1 MAWLAIAA
9 LMLATVIPAFGA
21 NKDMIQLQTQVQA
34 LQDQVARMQ
43 QSIDM
48 NMGVMKNLIEQSA
61 DSVNKMN
68 TAVNDL
74 QQKMQGQA
82 SDTNGR
88 MEQISGQ
95 VQSLHDTVDELK
107 SRLAKVSK
115 QLDDMQQGGQNLAA
129 GQPGMTAAAGSPNP
143 RSARGESNPAASQA
157 PPADVLYN
165 NALRD
170 YNSGK
175 YDLSSQEF
183 SDYVKYYSNTDL
195 AGNAQFY
202 IADIEYRQGNFEAAV
217 RDYDKVLE
225 QYPGGN
231 KAAAAQLKKGYALL
245 ELGQRDAGSSRVEQP
260 HRPLSALHRSIAGAR
275 PASPPGSDTAA
286 PRFTSRA
293 TTAALDA
300 RAHDNPRLVISCA
313 GDPPVMP
320 CARTR
325 SRASARKRW
334 HVPAKPDRRR
344 DTRHS
349 SDRNRPGSAQTMGQ
363 SAGRRALQAAPCP

>member
-1 MAWLAIAA
+1 MHFRNNVAGLAIAA
-9 LMLATVIPAFGA
+9 LMIAAAGPAAAA

-68 TAVNDL
+68 TAVGDL
-74 QQKMQGQA
+74 QQKMQAQ
-82 SDTNGR
+82 STDSNGR
-88 MEQISGQ
+88 MDQLSGQ

-129 GQPGMTAAAGSPNP
+129 GQPGMTAGGAPANPVTSGGGS
-143 RSARGESNPAASQA
+143 APAPSQA
-157 PPADVLYN
+157 PAADVLYN
-165 NALRD
+165 NGLRD

-175 YDLSSQEF
+175 YDLASQEF
-183 SDYVKYYSNTDL
+183 NDYLKYYSTTDL

-202 IADIEYRQGNFEAAV
+202 VADIEYRQGNFEAAV

-245 ELGQRDAGSSRVEQP
+245 ELGQRDAGVRELNSLISRYP
-260 HRPLSALHRSIAGAR
+260 RSIEASQAR
-275 PASPPGSDTAA
+275 DRLRRLGV
-286 PRFTSRA
+286 TSGTTVHKPA
-293 TTAALDA
+293 TT
-300 RAHDNPRLVISCA
+300 H
-313 GDPPVMP
+313 
-320 CARTR
+320 
-325 SRASARKRW
+325 
-334 HVPAKPDRRR
+334 
-344 DTRHS
+344 
-349 SDRNRPGSAQTMGQ
+349 
-363 SAGRRALQAAPCP
+363 

>member
-1 MAWLAIAA
+1 MRLRNDLAWLAIGAWI
-9 LMLATVIPAFGA
+9 LATVCPALGA

-74 QQKMQGQA
+74 QQRMQGQA

-88 MEQISGQ
+88 MEQLSGQ
-95 VQSLHDTVDELK
+95 IQSLHDTVDELK

-129 GQPGMTAAAGSPNP
+129 GQPGMTAAAGSP
-143 RSARGESNPAASQA
+143 SAGTPGPDSSPAASQA
-157 PPADVLYN
+157 PAADVLYN

-175 YDLSSQEF
+175 YDLASQEF
-183 SDYVKYYSNTDL
+183 NEYLKYYSSTDL

-202 IADIEYRQGNFEAAV
+202 VADIEYRQGNFEAAA

-245 ELGQRDAGSSRVEQP
+245 ELGQRDAGVRELNSLIARYP
-260 HRPLSALHRSIAGAR
+260 RSIEASQAR
-275 PASPPGSDTAA
+275 DRLRRLGVTSGSTVHKPAP
-286 PRFTSRA
+286 
-293 TTAALDA
+293 
-300 RAHDNPRLVISCA
+300 H
-313 GDPPVMP
+313 
-320 CARTR
+320 
-325 SRASARKRW
+325 
-334 HVPAKPDRRR
+334 
-344 DTRHS
+344 
-349 SDRNRPGSAQTMGQ
+349 
-363 SAGRRALQAAPCP
+363 

>member
-1 MAWLAIAA
+1 MRPRNNLVWLAITA
-9 LMLATVIPAFGA
+9 LMLAMVSPVSAA

-82 SDTNGR
+82 ADTNGR
-88 MEQISGQ
+88 MEQLSGQ

-129 GQPGMTAAAGSPNP
+129 GQPGMTAPGGS
-143 RSARGESNPAASQA
+143 SNPGAGAEPNAAPSQA

-183 SDYVKYYSNTDL
+183 NEYLKYYSTTDL

-202 IADIEYRQGNFEAAV
+202 VADIEYRQGNFEAAA

-245 ELGQRDAGSSRVEQP
+245 ELGQRDAGVRELNSLIARYP
-260 HRPLSALHRSIAGAR
+260 RSIEASQAR
-275 PASPPGSDTAA
+275 DRLRRLGVTSGSTVHKPPPS
-286 PRFTSRA
+286 
-293 TTAALDA
+293 
-300 RAHDNPRLVISCA
+300 H
-313 GDPPVMP
+313 
-320 CARTR
+320 
-325 SRASARKRW
+325 
-334 HVPAKPDRRR
+334 
-344 DTRHS
+344 
-349 SDRNRPGSAQTMGQ
+349 
-363 SAGRRALQAAPCP
+363 

>member
-1 MAWLAIAA
+1 MRLRNNVAWLAIAA
-9 LMLATVIPAFGA
+9 LMLATVSPAVAA

-68 TAVNDL
+68 AAVNDL

-82 SDTNGR
+82 ADTNGR

-95 VQSLHDTVDELK
+95 IQSLHDTVDELK

-129 GQPGMTAAAGSPNP
+129 GQPGMTAAGGSPN
-143 RSARGESNPAASQA
+143 SGAGAESNPAASQA
-157 PPADVLYN
+157 PAADVLYN

-183 SDYVKYYSNTDL
+183 NEYIKYYSNTEL

-202 IADIEYRQGNFEAAV
+202 LADIEYRQGNFEAAV

-245 ELGQRDAGSSRVEQP
+245 ELGQRDAGTRELKSLIARYP
-260 HRPLSALHRSIAGAR
+260 RSIEASQAR
-275 PASPPGSDTAA
+275 DRLRRLGVTSGGTVNKPPA
-286 PRFTSRA
+286 R
-293 TTAALDA
+293 
-300 RAHDNPRLVISCA
+300 
-313 GDPPVMP
+313 
-320 CARTR
+320 
-325 SRASARKRW
+325 
-334 HVPAKPDRRR
+334 
-344 DTRHS
+344 
-349 SDRNRPGSAQTMGQ
+349 
-363 SAGRRALQAAPCP
+363 

>member
-1 MAWLAIAA
+1 MRLRNIVPWLAIAA
-9 LMLATVIPAFGA
+9 FMLATISPAFGVS
-21 NKDMIQLQTQVQA
+21 KEMIQLQTQVQA

-48 NMGVMKNLIEQSA
+48 NMGVMKNLVEQSA

-68 TAVNDL
+68 TAVSDL

-107 SRLAKVSK
+107 SRLAKISK

-129 GQPGMTAAAGSPNP
+129 GQPGMTAAPAPGPGG
-143 RSARGESNPAASQA
+143 AESNPAASQA

-183 SDYVKYYSNTDL
+183 NDYIKYYSNTDL

-202 IADIEYRQGNFEAAV
+202 IADIEYRQGNFAAAAK
-217 RDYDKVLE
+217 DYDKVLE

-245 ELGQRDAGSSRVEQP
+245 ELGQRDAGVRELNSLIARYP
-260 HRPLSALHRSIAGAR
+260 RSIEASQAR
-275 PASPPGSDTAA
+275 DRLRRLGVTSGSTVHKPATQ
-286 PRFTSRA
+286 
-293 TTAALDA
+293 
-300 RAHDNPRLVISCA
+300 H
-313 GDPPVMP
+313 
-320 CARTR
+320 
-325 SRASARKRW
+325 
-334 HVPAKPDRRR
+334 
-344 DTRHS
+344 
-349 SDRNRPGSAQTMGQ
+349 
-363 SAGRRALQAAPCP
+363 